1 MGGESPGR
9 GDKDEC
15 ATETVTAHAFQAEA
29 AGRVSSGG
37 GKVGVLLRRKMGTEV
52 HSRSLVRGEE

>member
-9 GDKDEC
+9 GDKPRPKDEC

-29 AGRVSSGG
+29 AGRVSS
-37 GKVGVLLRRKMGTEV
+37 L
-52 HSRSLVRGEE
+52 EEERLGFY